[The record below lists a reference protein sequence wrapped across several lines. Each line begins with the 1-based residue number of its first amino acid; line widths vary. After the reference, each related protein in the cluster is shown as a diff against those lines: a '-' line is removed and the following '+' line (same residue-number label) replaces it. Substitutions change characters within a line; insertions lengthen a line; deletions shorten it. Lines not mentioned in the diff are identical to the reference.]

1 MTPVGE
7 AKVTMS
13 SDVVVEE
20 ALGDEPGSSP
30 VARIALCKPAE
41 GDHERSV
48 GVDPPPL
55 EGMAQFRPL
64 GWGPAPFEASYAPLL
79 AACQAMVRRRG
90 ALAKEVLGAFV
101 QPRVGLELS
110 NEQLLGHLVAEP
122 LLRRLDRRLVE
133 AKNIYLQR
141 FDIPQIELFYQMKA
155 TYPQVS
161 AAHDIANQF
170 HAHALAGR
178 DEVSLFEVGIGK
190 GAQVVELVETLARKP
205 QALRCL
211 RVFALDPDIENLRS
225 AANWLRR
232 IGERLGV
239 RIPFYPMCV
248 QLEDVSVEE
257 LRNIR
262 RIAGPSLVIN
272 SAFALHHTSHDVGD
286 HAYRTRLLS
295 RLASELQPEL
305 FTLVEPNANH
315 DTEHLP
321 ARFDACWRHFGAV
334 FDLIDESGL
343 SPEVRLSIKERFFG
357 REIRDIFG
365 SSDRFRS
372 ERHETID
379 SWLLRLDKAG
389 FTPYEGQVPFTA
401 DLPKYCDVSVTP
413 GLVRLGYRNT
423 PLIAVF
429 AAQASRSAPADPP
442 RGPEEPATG
451 VSEGISE
458 GFPRSWA

>member
-13 SDVVVEE
+13 SDAVEE
-20 ALGDEPGSSP
+20 ARVDGRGAPA
-30 VARIALCKPAE
+30 VARIALCKPSDRVAVE
-41 GDHERSV
+41 PSPIRGDASFV
-48 GVDPPPL
+48 
-55 EGMAQFRPL
+55 PL
-64 GWGPAPFEASYAPLL
+64 GWGRAPFEASHAPLL
-79 AACQAMVRRRG
+79 AACQAMVRRQA
-90 ALAKEVLGAFV
+90 ALAKDVLGAFV

-122 LLRRLDRRLVE
+122 LLRRVDRRLVE

-161 AAHDIANQF
+161 AGHDIANQF

-178 DEVSLFEVGIGK
+178 EEVSLFEIGIGK
-190 GAQVVELVETLARKP
+190 GAQVVELVEMLARQSK
-205 QALRCL
+205 ALRCL

-239 RIPFYPMCV
+239 RIPFYPMCA

-262 RIAGPSLVIN
+262 RIAGSSLVIN

-286 HAYRTRLLS
+286 HDYRTRLLS
-295 RLASELQPEL
+295 RLACELQPEL
-305 FTLVEPNANH
+305 LTLVEPNANH

-321 ARFDACWRHFGAV
+321 ARFDACWRHFGTV
-334 FDLIDESGL
+334 FELIDESGL
-343 SPEVRLSIKERFFG
+343 SAEVRLSIKERFFG

-372 ERHETID
+372 ERHESID

-389 FTPYEGQVPFTA
+389 LVPYEDEVSFTA
-401 DLPKYCDVSVTP
+401 TDLPEYCDVSVTP

-429 AAQASRSAPADPP
+429 AARASGSGAVDPDCGSGSP
-442 RGPEEPATG
+442 VDLPPD
-451 VSEGISE
+451 
-458 GFPRSWA
+458 WA

>member
-1 MTPVGE
+1 
-7 AKVTMS
+7 MS
-13 SDVVVEE
+13 SDVVEKAPVEDRK
-20 ALGDEPGSSP
+20 ASSP
-30 VARIALCKPAE
+30 ARITLCEPVD
-41 GDHERSV
+41 GDHEAGSV
-48 GVDPPPL
+48 VAAPRL
-55 EGMAQFRPL
+55 REGATFVPL
-64 GWGPAPFEASYAPLL
+64 GWGPPPFEASYGPLL

-90 ALAKEVLGAFV
+90 ALAKDVLGELL
-101 QPRVGLELS
+101 QPTVGVELS

-155 TYPQVS
+155 TYPQVG
-161 AAHDIANQF
+161 AAHELANQL

-178 DEVSLFEVGIGK
+178 DELSLFEIGIGK
-190 GAQVVELVETLARKP
+190 GAQVVDLVETLARRSR
-205 QALRCL
+205 ALRCL

-225 AANWLRR
+225 AASWLRR

-239 RIPFYPMCV
+239 RIPFYPMCA

-262 RIAGPSLVIN
+262 RLAGPSLVIN
-272 SAFALHHTSHDVGD
+272 SAFAMHHTAHEPGD
-286 HAYRTRLLS
+286 HGYRTRLLA

-305 FTLVEPNANH
+305 LTLVEPNANH

-321 ARFDACWRHFGAV
+321 ARLDACWRHFGAV
-334 FDLIDESGL
+334 FELIDESGL

-372 ERHETID
+372 ERHEPID
-379 SWLLRLDKAG
+379 SWLLRLRKAG
-389 FTPYEGQVPFTA
+389 LVPYEADVPFA
-401 DLPKYCDVSVTP
+401 VDLPEHCDVSVTP
-413 GLVRLGYRNT
+413 GLVRLGYRGT

-429 AAQASRSAPADPP
+429 AAQASCSAAVGDRSGRA
-442 RGPEEPATG
+442 
-451 VSEGISE
+451 
-458 GFPRSWA
+458 